1 MTRQRERVVHVARKW
16 IGTPYL
22 HQASVSGA
30 GADCLGLIRGIWREV
45 VGDEPFSPPYY
56 STDWCECSGEELLL
70 GAALKW
76 LVPDLGGIPRP
87 GSVLLFRMRE
97 GAVAKHLGVM
107 VEAGERPRFV
117 HAYTGHGVVESP
129 LSEPWARRIVS
140 SFAFPEGN

>member
-1 MTRQRERVVHVARKW
+1 MSAQRDVVVRVARKW

-22 HQASVSGA
+22 HQASVLGA

-45 VGDEPFSPPYY
+45 IGSEPFVSPSY
-56 STDWCECSGEELLL
+56 SMDWGECGGEELLL

-76 LVPDLGGIPRP
+76 LVPELRDDLRP
-87 GSVLLFRMRE
+87 GSVLLFRMRQ

-107 VEAGERPRFV
+107 VSAGEKPHFV
-117 HAYTGHGVVESP
+117 HAYSGHGVVESP